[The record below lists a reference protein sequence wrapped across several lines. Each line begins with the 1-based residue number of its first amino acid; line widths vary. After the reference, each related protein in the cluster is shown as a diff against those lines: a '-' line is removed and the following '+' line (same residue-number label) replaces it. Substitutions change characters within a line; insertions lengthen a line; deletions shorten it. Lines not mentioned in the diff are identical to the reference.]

1 MWWSHYVVVTFVGG
15 LFKWKRPGH
24 KQSCGIPS
32 TSAGPWAWILVDRVG
47 RFLADKANHRIEPIR
62 AWTHANTQGGSETCC
77 DRRSGEEVMKSK
89 SESKELLEVL

>member
-1 MWWSHYVVVTFVGG
+1 M
-15 LFKWKRPGH
+15 
-24 KQSCGIPS
+24 
-32 TSAGPWAWILVDRVG
+32 DRVG

-89 SESKELLEVL
+89 SESKE